1 MTKEEFLAKA
11 EKGEVILI
19 DIREAAELAMLPSPA
34 PARHIPMSEMVEAE
48 AKGDLPK
55 DKIIV
60 TICHSGGRCL
70 PVNGYL
76 VSRGYQVDHI
86 EGGMM
91 GWEGRMMANI

>member
-1 MTKEEFLAKA
+1 MTKEEFLKKA
-11 EKGEVILI
+11 ETGEVVLI

-34 PARHIPMSEMVEAE
+34 QSRHIAMSEMVEAE
-48 AKGDLPK
+48 AKGELPK
-55 DKIIV
+55 DKVIV

-76 VSRGYQVDHI
+76 MSRGYQVDHI

-91 GWEGRMMANI
+91 GWGG